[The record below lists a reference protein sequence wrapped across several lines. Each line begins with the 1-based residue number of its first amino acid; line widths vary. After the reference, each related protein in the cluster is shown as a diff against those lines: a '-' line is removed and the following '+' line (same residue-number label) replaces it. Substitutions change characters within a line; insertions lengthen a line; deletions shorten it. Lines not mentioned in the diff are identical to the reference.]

1 MKKILFSIA
10 ALAVAFGFTAC
21 SNEDEALGVKGEKTT
36 VLAMTEVG
44 TRTALESDGAGAY
57 NVVWS
62 EGDKIYINDNHSD
75 GEEFTLKSGAGETT
89 ATFEGEVPA
98 DGDYYAFYGTKYTPF
113 NSTQTYEAGKA
124 SNFPMIA
131 SATVKDGKIS
141 PIKFWNMGGIL
152 SLTVKGTAT
161 IKSIKVASNELM
173 SGPTSVSINETGCS
187 VSVAYG
193 GKDVTLDC
201 GTGVALTAEGT
212 VFNITLIENN
222 YTGVQITLT
231 DAAGNTLT
239 KKFMG
244 TDGLKIER
252 SKITKASF
260 TASFPPA
267 GSRGK
272 AKATIGGSE
281 VDVNWV
287 QLWKDG
293 PKFAEYNIG
302 ATSATEY
309 GGYYCWGGTYNNN
322 PNLEGFAWHSD
333 RAKGVTNL
341 SGDTDTATKLWGPNW
356 RMPTKDELAEGEE
369 VRHELQLT
377 GGLLYECT
385 CTWVNDYNGTRVN
398 GVLCT
403 GKGAYLCNSIFLPA
417 AGIANNVSGTPNM
430 SGQSTQCRYWTSVE
444 NKKDYSSY
452 CLSITD
458 GNQDMNKN
466 GYHYLSQSVRA
477 VLAE

>member
-21 SNEDEALGVKGEKTT
+21 SNEDETLGVKGGKTT
-36 VLAMTEVG
+36 VLAMTEAG
-44 TRTALESDGAGAY
+44 TRTALADDGEGAY

-62 EGDKIYINDNHSD
+62 EGDKIYISD
-75 GEEFTLKSGAGETT
+75 GHSQYKEFELKSGAGETT
-89 ATFEGEVPA
+89 ATFEGETPA
-98 DGDYYAFYGTKYTPF
+98 DGEYYAFYATRFATF
-113 NSTQTYEAGKA
+113 ESTQYYEAGKVC
-124 SNFPMIA
+124 NFPMCA
-131 SATVKDGKIS
+131 SAKVEDGKIK
-141 PIKFWNMGGIL
+141 PLEFWNLGGML

-161 IKSIKVASNELM
+161 IKSIQVTSEQSMA
-173 SGPTSVSINETGCS
+173 GPIGVSQNDHTATCS
-187 VSVAYG
+187 YDC
-193 GKDVTLDC
+193 KKVTLDC
-201 GTGVALTAEGT
+201 GDGVALTAEGT
-212 VFNITLIENN
+212 VFNIALLANT
-222 YTGVQITLT
+222 YKGVQITLT
-231 DAAGNTLT
+231 DIAGNTLT
-239 KKFMG
+239 KTFKG

-267 GSRGK
+267 GSRGS

-293 PKFAEYNIG
+293 PKFAVYNVG
-302 ATSATEY
+302 ATSVTEY
-309 GGYYCWGGTYNNN
+309 GGYYTWGGTYNNN
-322 PNLEGFAWHSD
+322 SALEGFEWHSD

-356 RMPTKDELAEGEE
+356 RMPTKDELGKEE
-369 VRHELQLT
+369 KISLSKKQLI

-385 CTWVNDYNGTRVN
+385 FTWVNDYNGTGVN

-403 GKGAYLCNSIFLPA
+403 GKGDYLCNSIFLPA
-417 AGIANNVSGTPNM
+417 AGIANNVSGTPEM

-452 CLSITD
+452 CLSITNS
-458 GNQDMNKN
+458 NQTMNEY
-466 GYHYLSQSVRA
+466 GYYYLSQSVRA
-477 VLAE
+477 VLNEY